1 MDEEELE
8 EEEESGRLWSTDYT
22 EDACAMKETAE
33 KPPDKERRRHQTQK
47 PGIGQRLARE
57 ASFRPRSRRKEAP
70 RTRDEDE
77 HEEEQPSVS
86 ICEICGVVRPALDT
100 SAATTPYQ
108 PSSLIYQP
116 LTHLSTI

>member
-1 MDEEELE
+1 MDEDEHEEEEL
-8 EEEESGRLWSTDYT
+8 
-22 EDACAMKETAE
+22 
-33 KPPDKERRRHQTQK
+33 
-47 PGIGQRLARE
+47 
-57 ASFRPRSRRKEAP
+57 
-70 RTRDEDE
+70 E

-100 SAATTPYQ
+100 SAATTPDQ